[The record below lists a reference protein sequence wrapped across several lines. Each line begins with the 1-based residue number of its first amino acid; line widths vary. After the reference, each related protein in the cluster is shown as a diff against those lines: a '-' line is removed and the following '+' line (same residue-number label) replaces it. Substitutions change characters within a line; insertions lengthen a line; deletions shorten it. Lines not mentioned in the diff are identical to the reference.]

1 MIATLVD
8 WGLLAQAVYVSVV
21 VGIGVLVV
29 AAFGVS
35 AALRAQDQTGGAST
49 ALYGVTAGCVRALA
63 ATIAIGIYL
72 LAQ

>member
-49 ALYGVTAGCVRALA
+49 AL
-63 ATIAIGIYL
+63 
-72 LAQ
+72 

>member
-35 AALRAQDQTGGAST
+35 RPYAPRTRPAAPPPPSTG
-49 ALYGVTAGCVRALA
+49 
-63 ATIAIGIYL
+63 
-72 LAQ
+72 